1 MIREMGYE
9 RYMELVK
16 SDLKMSGACPVRK
29 TLETLSG
36 KWCLPVVYELCK
48 KPSYRF
54 GELKAALDPI
64 TSTVLTSALRDLEE
78 LGIVSRT
85 QFNEIPPHVEYALTE
100 IGEALFP
107 VFYEMG
113 IWGEEHL
120 CR

>member
-1 MIREMGYE
+1 M
-9 RYMELVK
+9 
-16 SDLKMSGACPVRK
+16 
-29 TLETLSG
+29 
-36 KWCLPVVYELCK
+36 
-48 KPSYRF
+48 
-54 GELKAALDPI
+54 
-64 TSTVLTSALRDLEE
+64 LTSALRDLEE

-100 IGEALFP
+100 MGEALFP